1 MATYKVL
8 QDIEAEDKLI
18 GPLTLRQFIYAGI
31 GAIFLYLSYA
41 LASRGAAFM
50 LVLFLPVSAV
60 MGFFAFPWTRDQP
73 TEVWA
78 LAKIRFLMK
87 PRRRVW
93 NQDGLKELVTIT
105 APKTVVADYTDG
117 LSPQEV
123 RSRLRAL
130 AATVDTRGWAVKNA
144 NISLPLQQRQVQ
156 SSDRLVAPIAAP
168 AKVVDDTDIRASD
181 DMLDEKNNSDAQRMQ
196 KMIDQKTKDHRQ
208 QVIDSLKNDTP
219 AAKKPE
225 PNNYWFLNQPAAATS
240 VPSDLVTFNT
250 QVVAPGAETNKAD
263 VAPTEEATAL
273 AELEAHKAP
282 PGVSY
287 TGHMHTIE
295 PLSAKH
301 TPSPAAPTA
310 APATATPQTPPTP
323 PPATPLPQ
331 LDPQAAPSTQNAT
344 PTPPQQPQPSA
355 PQTAPTQNANVPV
368 TPKDQTA
375 ILQLAS
381 NDDLNVATIARE
393 AERNISSDEVVIKLH

>member
-50 LVLFLPVSAV
+50 LVLFLPISAV

-105 APKTVVADYTDG
+105 APKAVAVNYTNG
-117 LSPQEV
+117 LSQQEV

-130 AATVDTRGWAVKNA
+130 ATTVDTRGWAIKNA
-144 NISLPLQQRQVQ
+144 NLSLPPQQTQVQ
-156 SSDRLVAPIAAP
+156 PSDRLVAPIAAP
-168 AKVVDDTDIRASD
+168 PKVAEDTDIRASD
-181 DMLDEKNNSDAQRMQ
+181 DMLDEKNNSSAQRMQ
-196 KMIDQKTKDHRQ
+196 EMIDKKAKDHRQ
-208 QVIDSLKNDTP
+208 QVIDSLKNDAP
-219 AAKKPE
+219 ATKKPE
-225 PNNYWFLNQPAAATS
+225 SNDYWFLNQPAAATS
-240 VPSDLVTFNT
+240 VPDNLVTFNT
-250 QVVAPGAETNKAD
+250 QVVAPGTETGGTK
-263 VAPTEEATAL
+263 VAPADEASAL

-301 TPSPAAPTA
+301 TTPAATTAPVASPQSQTDAQDAQPTA
-310 APATATPQTPPTP
+310 QNTAPTP
-323 PPATPLPQ
+323 L
-331 LDPQAAPSTQNAT
+331 
-344 PTPPQQPQPSA
+344 QQPQPVA
-355 PQTAPTQNANVPV
+355 PQATPAQNANVPV